1 MKRLAITLVAVQMGA
16 AFLASAADAPREEEI
31 LRGIREK
38 ITASRAALPNG
49 ERGESWY
56 LYNFTLPN
64 ELGQTEK
71 ALGEAISNNFDIAY
85 SDFTILATN
94 DIDRMLFLGSGW
106 YLGKKHYLECLNRN
120 VDLTES
126 GKISVKELNW
136 YITGHDV
143 AELLGF
149 LPFNYRMPGVSN
161 VVKKLMKVTGETQYY
176 ENILS
181 GEASVELFEFLVET
195 GIIKEDSGL
204 ADEWGKKR

>member
-1 MKRLAITLVAVQMGA
+1 MKKLAITLVAVLMGA
-16 AFLASAADAPREEEI
+16 SFLSSAAEAPREEEI

-38 ITASRAALPNG
+38 MAESRAAVPSG
-49 ERGESWY
+49 DEGRAGC
-56 LYNFTLPN
+56 LYNIGLPS
-64 ELGQTEK
+64 ELRGVEK
-71 ALGEAISNNFDIAY
+71 SLGEAISNNFDIAY
-85 SDFTILATN
+85 SNFTVLATN